1 MAGSLEVQVLE
12 ARELEEVLARSVED
26 GLMKD
31 SAWRE
36 DVPAPQE
43 PGVYVWAASGLVV
56 YVGKAGSLADRLGYE
71 QRLRD
76 GYEPAGDRWEV
87 SVVHMLR
94 VYRAKPMWA
103 RAWARDPEAALKVE
117 RRLIEWHRA
126 CVGIAPL
133 AIGWDTKPGSPRE
146 QAETMARELWN
157 LDPAARPSTAGE
169 RFKRIPDPA
178 EPDGTRWVLG
188 EAHSEGT

>member
-12 ARELEEVLARSVED
+12 AGELEEVLARGVAD
-26 GLMKD
+26 GLMED

-36 DVPAPQE
+36 DVPAPQV

-56 YVGKAGSLADRLGYE
+56 YVGKAESLAARLGYE

-94 VYRAKPMWA
+94 VYRARPMWA
-103 RAWARDPEAALKVE
+103 RANTAADALEVE

-133 AIGWDTKPGSPRE
+133 AVGWDTKPGSPRE
-146 QAETMARELWN
+146 HAETMARELWN

-169 RFKRIPDPA
+169 RFRRIADPA
-178 EPDGTRWVLG
+178 EPDGTRWILG
-188 EAHSEGT
+188 EAQREGT